1 MSLGLSL
8 SLVIAAFVLLM
19 ATVMTVAFRERRA
32 GQRVAEQD
40 AAAQG
45 ASDARILAV
54 IFGSI
59 FGGMIL
65 MVITAVL
72 VFF

>member
-19 ATVMTVAFRERRA
+19 GTVMTVAFRERRA
-32 GQRVAEQD
+32 GQRVAAQD